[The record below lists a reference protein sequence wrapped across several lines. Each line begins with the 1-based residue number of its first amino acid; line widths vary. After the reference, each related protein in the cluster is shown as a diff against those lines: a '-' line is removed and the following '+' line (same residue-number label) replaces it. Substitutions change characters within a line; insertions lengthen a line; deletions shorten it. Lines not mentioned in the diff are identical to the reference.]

1 MKKDIDD
8 ILAAYLNK
16 APLTEEERQEFEA
29 WKNSSV
35 HNKKVGKLIVK
46 LEKQKQ
52 ILARHQSHQVVF
64 NKVQHDKAKE
74 NVN

>member
-29 WKNSSV
+29 W
-35 HNKKVGKLIVK
+35 
-46 LEKQKQ
+46 EEFF
-52 ILARHQSHQVVF
+52 RP
-64 NKVQHDKAKE
+64 
-74 NVN
+74 

>member
-35 HNKKVGKLIVK
+35 HN
-46 LEKQKQ
+46 
-52 ILARHQSHQVVF
+52 
-64 NKVQHDKAKE
+64 
-74 NVN
+74 

>member
-16 APLTEEERQEFEA
+16 APLRGGKTEFEA

-35 HNKKVGKLIVK
+35 HNKKVGKLM
-46 LEKQKQ
+46 
-52 ILARHQSHQVVF
+52 
-64 NKVQHDKAKE
+64 
-74 NVN
+74 